1 MKVTKLATRPQV
13 QLDFLDPAPAPAPT
27 PAPERPPVIALPPPR
42 SEEWWAAL
50 HLPALVFD
58 AVFTQA
64 DAHARA
70 DVLLAVTEP
79 VRRAQRIVAVNAA
92 ARERGVSPGM
102 PLPAAL
108 ALASALLTRARDPD
122 AEHALL
128 ERLAAAAGL
137 YTPRVSL
144 EPPDALLLEV
154 RGSVALFGGLES
166 IEAGLREL
174 ARRLGVAAQLAIA
187 PTPLSALVMARAAD
201 SFRVTEVRDL
211 AGHLAPLPLSLLRLP
226 GEFAVRF
233 SKMGIT
239 RIGQALR
246 LPRAGL
252 ARRFGPELIT
262 LLDRLAAREAEP
274 RRVIAPRERFRQ
286 RLEPDHEL
294 SACPAIL
301 AFVAPML
308 NALEGFLRERQGS
321 LAVLELRLHHREGRR
336 SRCVLRFA
344 QPAFLAESIAFL
356 FAEKL
361 AAMALPAP
369 VIACE
374 LVSGRLV
381 ALRPPSAALWQPG
394 EQGGGVST
402 EAASLIERLRA
413 RLGEDN
419 VHGLGI
425 VEGHRPERAW
435 RIAEPVTRA
444 AVNHGT
450 GNSAM
455 AGSAAFCADR
465 PLWLLA
471 APEPLAMHEG
481 WPSFEGRLSILSGP
495 ERIESG
501 WWDDADVVRDYY
513 VLRSAAGVSL
523 WAYRE
528 RNAPHAWFL
537 HGVFG

>member
-1 MKVTKLATRPQV
+1 MKAAKLAARPQV
-13 QLDFLDPAPAPAPT
+13 QLDFLDPAPAP
-27 PAPERPPVIALPPPR
+27 ERPPIIALPPPR
-42 SEEWWAAL
+42 SEEGWAAL

-64 DAHARA
+64 DALVRA
-70 DVLLAVTEP
+70 DVLLAVTEL
-79 VRRAQRIVAVNAA
+79 VRRAQRIVAVNPA
-92 ARERGVSPGM
+92 ARERGVAPGM

-108 ALASALLTRARDPD
+108 ALAPALLTRARDPD

-128 ERLAAAAGL
+128 ERMAAAAGV
-137 YTPRVSL
+137 YSPRVSL
-144 EPPDALLLEV
+144 EPPDAVLLEV
-154 RGSVALFGGLES
+154 RGSLALFGGVEP
-166 IEAGLREL
+166 IEAGLRGL
-174 ARRLGVAAQLAIA
+174 AQRLGVLVQLAIA
-187 PTPLSALVMARAAD
+187 PTPLSALAMARAAD

-226 GEFAVRF
+226 EEIAVRF

-252 ARRFGPELIT
+252 ARRFGPGLIT

-294 SACPAIL
+294 CGHPPIL
-301 AFVAPML
+301 AFIAPML
-308 NALEGFLRERQGS
+308 RALEDFLRERQGS

-336 SRCVLRFA
+336 SRCILRFA

-361 AAMALPAP
+361 AAMTLPAP

-374 LVSGRLV
+374 LVSGSLV
-381 ALRPPSAALWQPG
+381 AQRPPNAALWQPG
-394 EQGGGVST
+394 EQGGGLST

-425 VEGHRPERAW
+425 VAGHRPEKAW
-435 RIAEPVTRA
+435 RVAEPA
-444 AVNHGT
+444 AQV
-450 GNSAM
+450 SARPM
-455 AGSAAFCADR
+455 AERPARPCGAPEPPPER
-465 PLWLLA
+465 PLWLLVN
-471 APEPLAMHEG
+471 PEALG
-481 WPSFEGRLSILSGP
+481 QRDDWPCFEGPLSIVSGP

-513 VLRSAAGVSL
+513 VLRSEAGVLL

-528 RNAPHAWFL
+528 REAPHAWFL

>member
-1 MKVTKLATRPQV
+1 MKATKLAARPQV
-13 QLDFLDPAPAPAPT
+13 QLDFLDPAPV
-27 PAPERPPVIALPPPR
+27 PAPERQPVIALPPPR

-64 DAHARA
+64 DAHSRA
-70 DVLLAVTEP
+70 DVLLAVTEL

-92 ARERGVSPGM
+92 ARERGVAPGM

-108 ALASALLTRARDPD
+108 ALAPALLTRARDPD
-122 AEHALL
+122 AEHSLL
-128 ERLAAAAGL
+128 GRLAAAAGA
-137 YTPRVSL
+137 YSPRVSL

-154 RGSVALFGGLES
+154 RGSVALFGGLEP
-166 IEAGLREL
+166 IEAGLRAL
-174 ARRLGVAAQLAIA
+174 AQRQGAAVQLAIA
-187 PTPLSALVMARAAD
+187 PTPLSALAMARAAD

-226 GEFAVRF
+226 GEFTVRF

-252 ARRFGPELIT
+252 ARRFGPEFLT

-274 RRVIAPRERFRQ
+274 RRAIAPRERFRQ

-294 SACPAIL
+294 CGHPPIL
-301 AFVAPML
+301 AFIAPML
-308 NALEGFLRERQGS
+308 RALEDFLRERQGS
-321 LAVLELRLHHREGRR
+321 LAALELRLHHREGRR

-361 AAMALPAP
+361 AAMTLPAP

-374 LVSGRLV
+374 LISGRLV
-381 ALRPPSAALWQPG
+381 AQRPPSAALWQPG
-394 EQGGGVST
+394 EQGGGVSA
-402 EAASLIERLRA
+402 ESASLIERLRA

-425 VEGHRPERAW
+425 VAGHRPERAW
-435 RIAEPVTRA
+435 RVAEPAVA
-444 AVNHGT
+444 AAIPMQGPTV
-450 GNSAM
+450 SA
-455 AGSAAFCADR
+455 R
-465 PLWLLA
+465 HPLWLLSPA
-471 APEPLAMHEG
+471 QPLVERDG
-481 WPSFEGRLSILSGP
+481 WPQFEGPLDLLSGP

-528 RNAPHAWFL
+528 REAPHAWFL